1 MRATSSRP
9 PTRRARARARHR
21 AIAVP
26 RSRRLASWWGGPVV
40 ARLEGLLF
48 DQRHGEARTGR
59 VGARVPARARNPTPR
74 ADPLGSSRHLA
85 ARTPTNRHETGG
97 IRHSPLTVRQPPIPH
112 QQRDCGHFGLN
123 PRPPCHGEGRGFES
137 HHPLYKAPGNGGF
150 FDARA
155 CGVVLLERNGPTVR
169 RGRFVQVQRVAQGFG
184 RGDESGIPA
193 ARQSRSRTC
202 SDDCRRSERSVYS
215 RFGWY
220 RDTRIRGPR
229 RRDRAREGP
238 RRRSRGVP
246 CARRIGV
253 RRPSRKPRR
262 RLWSTTEGTGSRVL

>member
-1 MRATSSRP
+1 MQATSSRP
-9 PTRRARARARHR
+9 PTRRASARARHR

-59 VGARVPARARNPTPR
+59 VGARVPARAQPYPTGR
-74 ADPLGSSRHLA
+74 AISVGSSRHLA
-85 ARTPTNRHETGG
+85 ARMPHE
-97 IRHSPLTVRQPPIPH
+97 SPLTARQPPIPH
-112 QQRDCGHFGLN
+112 EQRDCGHFGLN

-169 RGRFVQVQRVAQGFG
+169 RGRLSRCNGSPRGLGGATIGHPCGQAVPISNLFG
-184 RGDESGIPA
+184 RLSPVRTIRLFPVRVVSGYPDTRAAPERPCSWKVPGDETAVFPA
-193 ARQSRSRTC
+193 LG
-202 SDDCRRSERSVYS
+202 E
-215 RFGWY
+215 
-220 RDTRIRGPR
+220 
-229 RRDRAREGP
+229 
-238 RRRSRGVP
+238 
-246 CARRIGV
+246 
-253 RRPSRKPRR
+253 
-262 RLWSTTEGTGSRVL
+262 